1 LKGFY
6 PSKKILIWFYLNKF
20 QKRQM
25 VLKKIIYHLGEAL
38 IEVEATIKE
47 EKTIPKGHFAHKRR
61 CRNLK
66 KHRHKCLTDF
76 LSHKSDGSKSPF
88 SIMS

>member
-1 LKGFY
+1 
-6 PSKKILIWFYLNKF
+6 
-20 QKRQM
+20 M
-25 VLKKIIYHLGEAL
+25 GEEL

-76 LSHKSDGSKSPF
+76 LSPKSAKNKNATKQSHFMIISSRF
-88 SIMS
+88 YF